1 MGSYVNFPA
10 QLAGLLQQGFLEREL
25 EEGLDSILAYRR
37 AALQETVPSRIGE
50 TLTRTRKGRKTP
62 VDTPMNPASNTGLD
76 NGLTPSTFSIEQYSF
91 TLASYADTVD
101 TNMQQ
106 ELAGIADELIANS
119 RNNGV
124 QAAQSMER
132 IARYKL
138 FSAYLSG
145 NTRVRTDL
153 GAGSTTTAH
162 VDDIRGFTT
171 VLVNG
176 VVTPISSANKLSVV
190 ESQVGAGGVNQTLT
204 VSAAVADGT
213 NHTTTPG
220 GISGTLTFD
229 AATLPVNGDA
239 MVALNAPK
247 ILRPFS
253 RLTTAGLTNSD
264 MLTMGLVEDA
274 VAYLRDNAV
283 PPMQDGT
290 YHIILDNTSMRQL
303 WADQDFKVLFAGR
316 NDSSEYRDGDIVRL
330 LGMTFIPTTETY
342 VQQAN
347 IQQNGVDGN
356 GRPVYQAST
365 ATAPSAVTQRV
376 RRPIVLG
383 AECIIQ
389 GDFEGLETWLAREG
403 VNAIGEVFL
412 VNGVAQIL
420 RPPLD
425 RLQQVCS
432 LSWNWVGDFAVP
444 TDITATT
451 DIIPTASNSLF
462 KRALVLEHVG

>member
-1 MGSYVNFPA
+1 MGSYVNFPPA
-10 QLAGLLQQGFLEREL
+10 LGALLQQGFLEREL

-62 VDTPMNPASNTGLD
+62 VTTPMVPASNTGLD
-76 NGLTPSTFSIEQYSF
+76 NGLTPSTFSVEQYSF
-91 TLASYADTVD
+91 TIASYADTVD

-132 IARYKL
+132 IARLKL

-145 NTRVRTDL
+145 NSRVRTDL
-153 GAGSTTTAH
+153 GAGSTTTCR

-176 VVTPISSANKLSVV
+176 VVTQISSANKISVQ
-190 ESQVGAGGVNQTLT
+190 ETNVGGSGVTQLLA
-204 VSAAVADGT
+204 VSAAVADVT
-213 NHTTTPG
+213 NHSQCPD

-229 AATLPVNGDA
+229 AATLPVNGDSLVSA
-239 MVALNAPK
+239 NAPK

-253 RLTTAGLTNSD
+253 RATTAGLVGSD

-274 VAYLRDNAV
+274 IAYLRDNGV
-283 PPMQDGT
+283 PPMSDGT
-290 YHIILDNTSMRQL
+290 YHCILDNTSMRQL

-316 NDSSEYRDGDIVRL
+316 SDASEYRDGDIVRL
-330 LGMTFIPTTETY
+330 LGVTFIPTTETY
-342 VQQAN
+342 VQPAGIQYNGAAYNQAT
-347 IQQNGVDGN
+347 
-356 GRPVYQAST
+356 T
-365 ATAPSAVTQRV
+365 ATSPSIVNYRI
-376 RRPIVLG
+376 RRPIVMG

-451 DIIPTASNSLF
+451 DIIPTASNALF